1 MASVSVQKWGT
12 AAACRGQCIHI
23 YREGKSY
30 GNPDIDQ
37 DKAGRVWVIG
47 TAKEC
52 QKKHPRNHRK
62 NRQKSTAEKGKKRP

>member
-52 QKKHPRNHRK
+52 QKSIRETIAKIDK
-62 NRQKSTAEKGKKRP
+62 NRPPKRVKKRP